1 MPWLLSAATLALLS
15 AAASASPQIAAPPP
29 APVCA
34 RIAKTLAAREE
45 APSSAR
51 ARKVWIG
58 WTVIDTPRDVAAA
71 VTGKVVRVLGAR
83 AGQVLAITTAAQRAR
98 LPAGVQVIRDA
109 DEVDWVSCGSLG
121 YQAALTGRVAPRL
134 SLPSAWRDRDG
145 ARATYCMQLAV
156 PPIDDAEHG
165 ALAAVLDLNDPA
177 PMTCSDNPAT
187 CTLSLTARE
196 ATAVGRLRFVRGL
209 IRREP
214 AFKIGSSLACP
225 GEGDLPVAP
234 AELPAVLR
242 AATARATER
251 INATVILE
259 GEPEEMAAVPAH
271 LPAGARVVDGTGYL
285 LTISLERRAL
295 PALAAMRTVW
305 MISEQGPAP
314 GID

>member
-1 MPWLLSAATLALLS
+1 MHWLLSAATLALLS
-15 AAASASPQIAAPPP
+15 AAASASPQIAAPSP

-34 RIAKTLAAREE
+34 RIAKTLADREE
-45 APSSAR
+45 APSAR

-71 VTGKVVRVLGAR
+71 VAGKVVRVLGAR
-83 AGQVLAITTAAQRAR
+83 AGQALAIATAAQRAH

-134 SLPSAWRDRDG
+134 SLPSAWRDHDG
-145 ARATYCMQLAV
+145 ARTTYCMQLAV

-165 ALAAVLDLNDPA
+165 ALAAVLGLYDSA
-177 PMTCSDNPAT
+177 PMACSDNPAT

-196 ATAVGRLRFVRGL
+196 AAAVGRLRFVRGL

-234 AELPAVLR
+234 AELLAVLR

-251 INATVILE
+251 INATVILD

-295 PALAAMRTVW
+295 PALAAMPAVL

-314 GID
+314 SID